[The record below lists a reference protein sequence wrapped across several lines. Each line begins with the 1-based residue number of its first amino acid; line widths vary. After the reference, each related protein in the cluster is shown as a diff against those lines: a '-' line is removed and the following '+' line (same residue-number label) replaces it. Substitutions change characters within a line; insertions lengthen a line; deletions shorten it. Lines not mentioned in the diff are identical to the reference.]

1 MLGFLVEGHICL
13 YLCVNVSMYV
23 YVCFYHYL
31 CKCVFISMY
40 VNVCVYMCV
49 FASFYVCECVCVYMC
64 VFVPLCEWMCVCVY
78 MWVIVS
84 LCVNVGVYMYV
95 FIPLCVW
102 MCVHVYVCMCVHIC
116 DRIWE
121 NPPYCPFDEILFS
134 CIIEN
139 LYHRANLPPSLRP
152 IARFAL
158 ELERFVHD
166 RDTSIEN
173 EKLRFEGVAMYAYGV
188 SVYYAWTGNQLN
200 GPGRSCLKW
209 TLMSS

>member
-1 MLGFLVEGHICL
+1 MCL
-13 YLCVNVSMYV
+13 Y
-23 YVCFYHYL
+23 
-31 CKCVFISMY
+31 I
-40 VNVCVYMCV
+40 
-49 FASFYVCECVCVYMC
+49 YVCECMCVHVCVCIFLCVWMCMC
-64 VFVPLCEWMCVCVY
+64 VHVCVCTFMRVNVCMCVY
-78 MWVIVS
+78 VS
-84 LCVNVGVYMYV
+84 DCIFMCVNVGVYMYV

-121 NPPYCPFDEILFS
+121 NPPYFPFYEILFS

-139 LYHRANLPPSLRP
+139 LYHRANLRP

-173 EKLRFEGVAMYAYGV
+173 EKLCFEGVAMYAYGV